1 MSTTNLQSE
10 KRRLR
15 LEMRA
20 RLAAET
26 PETTLGAGRAVSAR
40 IADLEVWR
48 RAARVGLFMSRS
60 DEIDTAPLASRILE
74 AGKSLLLPRMTDDRM
89 LEFVVVD
96 AIQMLVSGPY
106 GILEPPR
113 QWPATPIEGDD
124 LLCVP
129 GLAFD
134 RSGGRLGRGGGYY
147 DRTFAAAA
155 DRRLRPRLFGVG
167 FSFQLV
173 TSVPMTERDLLV
185 DGVVTD
191 RETVESRT
199 GLGGRAT

>member
-1 MSTTNLQSE
+1 MSTSNPQSE

-26 PETTLGAGRAVSAR
+26 PQSALDAGRAVSAR
-40 IADLEVWR
+40 IADLVAWR
-48 RAARVGLFMSRS
+48 KAARVGLFMSRI
-60 DEIDTAPLASRILE
+60 DEIDTAPLAGRIRD
-74 AGKSLLLPRMTDDRM
+74 AGKGLLLPRMTEDRM

-96 AIQMLVSGPY
+96 TLEMLAPGPY

-113 QWPATPIEGDD
+113 LWPATTAEEDD

-155 DRRLRPRLFGVG
+155 DRRRRPRLFGIG

-173 TSVPMTERDLLV
+173 ANVPMTERDLLL
-185 DGVVTD
+185 DGVITD
-191 RETVESRT
+191 REAVETRT
-199 GLGGRAT
+199 GIGRRTT